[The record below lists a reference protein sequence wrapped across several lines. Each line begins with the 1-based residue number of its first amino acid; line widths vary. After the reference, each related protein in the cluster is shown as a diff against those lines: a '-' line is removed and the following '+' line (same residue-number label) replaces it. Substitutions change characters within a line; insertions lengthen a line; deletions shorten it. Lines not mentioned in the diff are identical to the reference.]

1 MVGKIVLES
10 VHGELKTESSNP
22 ETMDARLRS
31 HKAHFSAPIL
41 GVFEK
46 INNLLAGGFREIAF
60 AEARVEHIVPISED
74 VQGNVIFCQI
84 VSPLVLIQPV

>member
-1 MVGKIVLES
+1 MVGKIVLGS
-10 VHGELKTESSNP
+10 VHGELKTESSDP
-22 ETMDARLRS
+22 ETMDVRLRS
-31 HKAHFSAPIL
+31 HEAHFSAPIL

-46 INNLLAGGFREIAF
+46 INNLLAGAFREVAF
-60 AEARVEHIVPISED
+60 AEARVEHIVPISEH